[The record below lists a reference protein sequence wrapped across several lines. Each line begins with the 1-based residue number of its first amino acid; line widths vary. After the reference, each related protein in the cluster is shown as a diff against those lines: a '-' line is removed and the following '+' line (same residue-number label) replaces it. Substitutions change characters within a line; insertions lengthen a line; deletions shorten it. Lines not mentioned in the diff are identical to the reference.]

1 MTAFAPGPRPAL
13 DDIPGSLI
21 REVSEAG
28 RDIPGLIRLF
38 FGEPDT
44 VTPPFIREAAKA
56 ALDAGHTF
64 YAPNPGIAPLREA
77 IARYLARN
85 GRPVV
90 PERVAATASGVNAL
104 MLVAQALLDPG
115 DRVTIPMPAW
125 PNMDGIAR
133 VMGARVAPVPLRI
146 ANGAWRIDM
155 DELLAAVTPATR
167 LLFLNSP
174 GNPTGWTL
182 SAAEQRVILDH
193 CRCTGTWI
201 LADDV
206 YERLYFAGDAAPS
219 FLQVADPQDRVVSVN
234 SFSKSWSMTGWRL
247 GWIVAPP
254 ALMDSIAKLNE
265 FNMSSA
271 ATFVQHAGVAALD
284 HGDDFIAQTRLRH
297 RAARDLALDILG
309 DVPGVTA
316 PRPDGAMY
324 LFLRIAGCTDSL
336 ALAKSLLTDAG
347 VGLAPGAAF
356 GTGGEGHLRLCFAQ
370 SEERLRMAC
379 TRLAGAL
386 IARRPSRAEA
396 LHIKNNNTVT
406 SEPCRG
412 AIRLRGRRPG
422 LPPGEARGG

>member
-1 MTAFAPGPRPAL
+1 MTTFPTGPRAAL

-28 RDIPGLIRLF
+28 RGIPGLIRLF

-44 VTPPFIREAAKA
+44 VTPAFIREAAKA
-56 ALDAGHTF
+56 ALDAGETF

-77 IARYLARN
+77 ISRYLTRN
-85 GRPVV
+85 GRPVG
-90 PERVAATASGVNAL
+90 PERVSVTASGVNAL

-115 DRVTIPMPAW
+115 DQVVIPMPAW

-133 VMGARVAPVPLRI
+133 VMGGQVTPLPLRI
-146 ANGAWRIDM
+146 ANGVWRVDM

-182 SAAEQRVILDH
+182 TAEEQRTILDH
-193 CRCTGTWI
+193 CRRTGTWI

-219 FLQVADPQDRVVSVN
+219 FLSIATPEDRVVSVN
-234 SFSKSWSMTGWRL
+234 SFSKAWSMTGWRL

-271 ATFVQHAGVAALD
+271 PTFVQHAGVVALD
-284 HGDDFIAQTRLRH
+284 QGDAFIAETQARY
-297 RAARDLALDILG
+297 RACRDLALSILG
-309 DVPGVTA
+309 AVPGVTA

-324 LFLRIAGCTDSL
+324 LFLKVAGCTDSL
-336 ALAKSLLTDAG
+336 ALATSLLTSAG

-356 GTGGEGHLRLCFAQ
+356 GAGGEGHLRLCFAQ
-370 SEERLRMAC
+370 SEDRLRTAC
-379 TRLAGAL
+379 TRVAQALADTAMKG
-386 IARRPSRAEA
+386 
-396 LHIKNNNTVT
+396 
-406 SEPCRG
+406 
-412 AIRLRGRRPG
+412 
-422 LPPGEARGG
+422 

>member
-1 MTAFAPGPRPAL
+1 MTLHPTGPRPAL
-13 DDIPGSLI
+13 DAIEGSLI

-28 RDIPGLIRLF
+28 RQVPGLIRLF

-44 VTPPFIREAAKA
+44 VTPAFIRDAAKA
-56 ALDAGHTF
+56 ALDAGETF
-64 YAPNPGIAPLREA
+64 YAPNPGITPLREA
-77 IARYLARN
+77 ISRYLTRN
-85 GRPVV
+85 GRAVG
-90 PERVAATASGVNAL
+90 PERIAVTASGVNAL

-115 DRVTIPMPAW
+115 DRVVIPMPAW

-133 VMGARVAPVPLRI
+133 VLGAQVTPLPIRI
-146 ANGAWRIDM
+146 ANGVWRVDM

-182 SAAEQRVILDH
+182 TVEEQRVILDH
-193 CRCTGTWI
+193 CRSTGTWI

-219 FLQVADPQDRVVSVN
+219 FLSIATAEDRVVSVN

-247 GWIVAPP
+247 GWIAAPP

-271 ATFVQHAGVAALD
+271 PTFVQHAGVAALD
-284 HGDDFIAQTRLRH
+284 QGDGFVAETQARY
-297 RAARDLALDILG
+297 RAARDIALGILG
-309 DVPGVTA
+309 AVPGVTA

-324 LFLRIAGCTDSL
+324 LFLKVEGCTDSV
-336 ALAKSLLTDAG
+336 ALAKSLLHSAG

-356 GTGGEGHLRLCFAQ
+356 GAGGEGHLRLCFAQ
-370 SEERLRMAC
+370 SEDRLRTAC
-379 TRLAGAL
+379 TRVAQALA
-386 IARRPSRAEA
+386 ARD
-396 LHIKNNNTVT
+396 
-406 SEPCRG
+406 
-412 AIRLRGRRPG
+412 
-422 LPPGEARGG
+422 

>member
-1 MTAFAPGPRPAL
+1 MTLHPPGPRAAL
-13 DDIPGSLI
+13 DAIPGSLI

-28 RDIPGLIRLF
+28 RNIPGLIRLF

-44 VTPPFIREAAKA
+44 VTPDFIREAAKA

-77 IARYLARN
+77 ISRYLTRHRRLV
-85 GRPVV
+85 G
-90 PERVAATASGVNAL
+90 PERIAVTASGVNAL
-104 MLVAQALLDPG
+104 MLVAQALVSPG
-115 DRVTIPMPAW
+115 DRVVIPMPAW

-133 VMGARVAPVPLRI
+133 VMGAEVTPLPIRI
-146 ANGAWRIDM
+146 ANGVWRVDL
-155 DELLAAVTPATR
+155 DELLATVTPDTR

-182 SAAEQRVILDH
+182 TAAEQRAILDH
-193 CRCTGTWI
+193 CRKTGTWI

-219 FLQVADPQDRVVSVN
+219 FLGIATAEDRVVSVN

-254 ALMDSIAKLNE
+254 ALMDSLAKLNE

-271 ATFVQHAGVAALD
+271 PTFVQHAGVVALD
-284 HGDDFIAQTRLRH
+284 QGDAFIAETQARY
-297 RAARDLALDILG
+297 RACRDLALDILG
-309 DVPGVTA
+309 AVPGVTA

-324 LFLRIAGCTDSL
+324 LFLKVDGCADSL
-336 ALAKSLLTDAG
+336 ALAKDLLTTAG

-356 GTGGEGHLRLCFAQ
+356 GSGGEGHLRLCFAQ
-370 SEERLRMAC
+370 SEDRLRTAC
-379 TRLAGAL
+379 TKVAQAL
-386 IARRPSRAEA
+386 SARAA
-396 LHIKNNNTVT
+396 K
-406 SEPCRG
+406 G
-412 AIRLRGRRPG
+412 
-422 LPPGEARGG
+422 

>member
-1 MTAFAPGPRPAL
+1 MTTFPTGPRAAL

-28 RDIPGLIRLF
+28 RGIPGLIRLF

-44 VTPPFIREAAKA
+44 VTPAFIREAAKA
-56 ALDAGHTF
+56 ALDAGETF

-77 IARYLARN
+77 ISRYLTRN
-85 GRPVV
+85 GRPVG
-90 PERVAATASGVNAL
+90 PERVSVTASGVNAL

-115 DRVTIPMPAW
+115 DQVVIPMPAW

-133 VMGARVAPVPLRI
+133 VMGGQVTPLPLRI
-146 ANGAWRIDM
+146 ANGVWRVDM

-182 SAAEQRVILDH
+182 TAEEQRTILDH
-193 CRCTGTWI
+193 CRRTGTWI

-219 FLQVADPQDRVVSVN
+219 FLSIATPEDRVVSVN
-234 SFSKSWSMTGWRL
+234 SFSKAWSMTGWRL

-271 ATFVQHAGVAALD
+271 PTFVQHAGVVALD
-284 HGDDFIAQTRLRH
+284 QGDAFIAETQARY
-297 RAARDLALDILG
+297 RACRDLALSILG
-309 DVPGVTA
+309 AVPGVTA

-324 LFLRIAGCTDSL
+324 LFLKVAGCTDSL
-336 ALAKSLLTDAG
+336 ALAKSLLTSAG

-356 GTGGEGHLRLCFAQ
+356 GAGGEGHLRLCFAQ
-370 SEERLRMAC
+370 SEDRLRTAC
-379 TRLAGAL
+379 TRVAQALADTAMKG
-386 IARRPSRAEA
+386 
-396 LHIKNNNTVT
+396 
-406 SEPCRG
+406 
-412 AIRLRGRRPG
+412 
-422 LPPGEARGG
+422 

>member
-1 MTAFAPGPRPAL
+1 MTSFPTGPRAAL
-13 DDIPGSLI
+13 DAIPGSLI

-28 RDIPGLIRLF
+28 RGIPNLIRLF

-44 VTPPFIREAAKA
+44 VTPAFIRDAAKA
-56 ALDAGHTF
+56 ALDAGETF

-85 GRPVV
+85 GRPV
-90 PERVAATASGVNAL
+90 PFDRVAVTASGVNAL

-115 DRVTIPMPAW
+115 DEVVIPMPAW

-133 VMGARVAPVPLRI
+133 VMGARVTPLPLRI
-146 ANGAWRIDM
+146 ANGVWRADM

-182 SAAEQRVILDH
+182 TAAEQRIILDH
-193 CRCTGTWI
+193 CRRTGTWI
-201 LADDV
+201 LSDDV
-206 YERLYFAGDAAPS
+206 YERLYFPAEAAPS
-219 FLQVADPQDRVVSVN
+219 FLSIATPEDRVVSTN

-254 ALMDSIAKLNE
+254 ALMDALAKLNE

-271 ATFVQHAGVAALD
+271 PTFVQHAGIAALD
-284 HGDDFIAQTRLRH
+284 RGDDFIAETRARY
-297 RAARDLALDILG
+297 RACRDLALDILG
-309 DVPGVTA
+309 AVPGVTA

-324 LFLRIAGCTDSL
+324 LFLHVEGCTDSVT
-336 ALAKSLLTDAG
+336 LAKALITEAG

-356 GTGGEGHLRLCFAQ
+356 GAGGEGHLRLCFAQ
-370 SEERLRMAC
+370 SEDRLRTAC
-379 TRLAGAL
+379 TQVAQVLAGR
-386 IARRPSRAEA
+386 ARR
-396 LHIKNNNTVT
+396 
-406 SEPCRG
+406 G
-412 AIRLRGRRPG
+412 
-422 LPPGEARGG
+422 